1 MGRSI
6 EHAHNRTRSQAASV
20 LAGAPQVWVRAVN
33 RRRVNELGLDPIEVR
48 GVSNNEGSASQR
60 AANHHMLLQEKI
72 ALLLEEVDQLS
83 RD

>member
-1 MGRSI
+1 MSRL

-33 RRRVNELGLDPIEVR
+33 RNREEMGLDPIQVR
-48 GVSNNEGSASQR
+48 GRPNTEGSASQL
-60 AANHHMLLQEKI
+60 AENKHMLLQEKI
-72 ALLLEEVDQLS
+72 ALLLDEVDRLG